1 MRSEVFKTGLAGMA
15 NITQHRVAVHAQ
27 EAIVDRGMKGEGAAN
42 QHRLARAQVHVA
54 TSETSSQS
62 RTANWASYRE
72 QVRSSSNDSLSR
84 LARLRLGLIRIL
96 HGSQEMRTGP
106 SLRHVLS
113 APCSCRCRTGSL
125 STKDCE
131 PRKACKI

>member
-1 MRSEVFKTGLAGMA
+1 MRSEVFKTGLASMA
-15 NITQHRVAVHAQ
+15 NITQHRVAVHAK

-54 TSETSSQS
+54 TSETETSSQS
-62 RTANWASYRE
+62 RTANWASYWE

-96 HGSQEMRTGP
+96 HGSQETCTG
-106 SLRHVLS
+106 LTCALC
-113 APCSCRCRTGSL
+113 AL
-125 STKDCE
+125 QL
-131 PRKACKI
+131 